1 MGGTWRDVAKLLKLS
16 NDDIEMVELEVHT
29 KREQAHSMLF
39 KWQFKFRDNAKI
51 EIVKKAMKHIEEKNE
66 AEAVNSK

>member
-1 MGGTWRDVAKLLKLS
+1 MDGFWRDLAKRLNLS

-29 KREQAHSMLF
+29 KREQAHGMLC
-39 KWQFKFRDNAKI
+39 KWHLKFGDNAKI
-51 EIVKKAMKHIEEKNE
+51 EIVKEAMKHIEEKNE